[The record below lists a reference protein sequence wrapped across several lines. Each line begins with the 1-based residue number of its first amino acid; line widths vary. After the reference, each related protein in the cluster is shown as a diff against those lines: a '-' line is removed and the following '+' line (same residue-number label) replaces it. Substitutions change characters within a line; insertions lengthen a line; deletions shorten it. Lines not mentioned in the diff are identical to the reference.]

1 MKNFMKK
8 MREYYEREL
17 NIMQRFNAEFAA
29 EFPAQAGRLGMDG
42 GQRDDPHIERFIQAT
57 ALSNARTAKLI
68 DDNDQ
73 KMTEALLQVNY
84 PHYLRPFPSTAI
96 LRIDMRRGVKSMT
109 APCLIAKGATLTA
122 RSSNA
127 SLCRF
132 KTVYDV
138 HLTPI
143 AVAKVAFS
151 SFCQVPPALPR
162 PAEVNAMLSI
172 DLECATPGMC
182 FAQVE
187 QDLRVFIDAEPSLC
201 AHTRDALFM
210 RAKVAYLE
218 ISGTWLVLKGVP
230 LKPVG
235 FAPNEALLPRSPL
248 SHHAYLLLTEF
259 FAYPEKFSFF
269 DIDWAVLATHLQGDS
284 RRVTLH
290 LGLADLPADS
300 HLAQSLSQLSSS
312 NFVLG
317 CTPVVNLFKRAG
329 CPIDLTH
336 TATDYALNVNG
347 NLAEEYDIY
356 SVDKVTTVEKSRRG
370 HTFNEFRPYYSL
382 RHGEQGSSSGR
393 YYVVRRDALMA
404 VTNPGHETR
413 IALVNLEFDPLNA
426 ADASVSIDLTCTNR
440 DMPVRLGCGDA
451 ASAISLDQATDALA
465 LRLLR
470 RPTPQY
476 RFNAEDHWRLI
487 AHLSLSHCALSPDGL
502 SLLKETL
509 TMYDLP
515 RSPVTQRQIAG
526 IVGLAHQQTTAWMRD
541 DGRSSLVQ
549 GLAVRVIVDE
559 DAFAGTGLHLFAS
572 VLDHFFGLYVHCH
585 CFTQLTVLSQS
596 SGKELIRCNARSGA
610 LSLV

>member
-17 NIMQRFNAEFAA
+17 TIMQRFNEEFAA
-29 EFPAQAGRLGMDG
+29 EFPAQAGQLGMEG
-42 GQRDDPHIERFIQAT
+42 GQCSDPHIERFIQAT

-96 LRIDMRRGVKSMT
+96 LQIGMRRGLKSMT
-109 APCLIAKGATLTA
+109 APRFVERGANLTA
-122 RSSNA
+122 RSSTA
-127 SLCRF
+127 TLCRF
-132 KTVYDV
+132 TTVYDV

-143 AVAKVAFS
+143 VIPKVVFS
-151 SFCQVPPALPR
+151 SYYPVPPGLPQ
-162 PAEVNAMLSI
+162 PVDVNAMLSI
-172 DLECATPGMC
+172 ELECVAPAMG
-182 FAQVE
+182 FAQLE
-187 QDLRVFIDAEPSLC
+187 HDLRVFIDGEPSLC

-210 RAKVAYLE
+210 RAKTAYLE
-218 ISGTWLVLKGVP
+218 IDGRWLVLARVP

-235 FAPNEALLPRSPL
+235 FAPHEALLPRSPL

-269 DIDWAVLATHLQGDS
+269 DIDWPALAPHLEGG
-284 RRVTLH
+284 RRSITLH
-290 LGLADLPADS
+290 LGLGDVPADS
-300 HLAQSLSQLSSS
+300 HLAKSLSQLSSC

-317 CTPVVNLFKRAG
+317 CTPVVNLFKRAA

-336 TATDYALNVNG
+336 AAPDYELSVNG

-356 SVDKVTTVEKSRRG
+356 SVDKVTTVERARRG
-370 HTFNEFRPYYSL
+370 HIFNEYRPYYSL
-382 RHGEQGSSSGR
+382 RHGEQGGSSGR
-393 YYVVRRDALMA
+393 YYILRRDALMA

-413 IALVNLEFDPLNA
+413 IALVNLEFDPLTA
-426 ADASVSIDLTCTNR
+426 ANASVSIDLTCTNR
-440 DMPVRLGCGDA
+440 DMPVRLGCGA
-451 ASAISLDQATDALA
+451 AVGAISLDQATDALS
-465 LRLLR
+465 LNLLR

-487 AHLSLSHCALSPDGL
+487 AHLSLNHCALSPDGL

-509 TMYDLP
+509 TLYDLP
-515 RSPVTQRQIAG
+515 RSQVTQRQIAG
-526 IVGLAHQQTTAWMRD
+526 IVGLGHRQATTWMRD

-549 GLAVRVIVDE
+549 GLAVRVTVDE

-585 CFTQLTVLSQS
+585 CFTQLTVLSQA
-596 SGKELIRCNARSGA
+596 SGKELIKCQARSGA
-610 LSLV
+610 LSLI